1 MLDHDSRIAHHARM
15 LKRTKNFFK
24 TTILGGVIVIL
35 PTIILVFAFKWLFG
49 VVADA
54 IRPLTDLVV
63 ENIDL
68 PDRYGEIIATLIVL
82 SVIVLACFFV
92 GLFVRTRIGRWIYSA
107 FENSLLSKAPG
118 YKMVK
123 ETVNQFLGKKES
135 PFSSVAL
142 VQIFENDTKVTAFIT
157 DRHDDGT
164 ITVFVPTGPNPTSG
178 FIYHL
183 DPQYVH
189 PVDVSVE
196 DAMRSVISCGA
207 GSDALVK
214 GLAGTKPPAPE

>member
-1 MLDHDSRIAHHARM
+1 MLG
-15 LKRTKNFFK
+15 RTKNFFR

-35 PTIILVFAFKWLFG
+35 PTIILIFAFRWLFG
-49 VVADA
+49 IVSNG
-54 IRPLTDLVV
+54 IKPLTDLVV
-63 ENIDL
+63 YNIDL
-68 PDRYGEIIATLIVL
+68 PDMYDEAIAKAIVI
-82 SVIVLACFFV
+82 SVIILGCFMV
-92 GLFVRTRIGRWIYSA
+92 GLFVRTRLGQLIYNGL
-107 FENSLLSKAPG
+107 ENSVLSKAPG
-118 YKMVK
+118 YKVVK
-123 ETVNQFLGKKES
+123 ETVNQFVGKKES

-164 ITVFVPTGPNPTSG
+164 VTVFVPTGPNPTSG

-183 DPQYVH
+183 NEQYVH

-207 GSDALVK
+207 GSEKLIQ
-214 GLAGTKPPAPE
+214 GLKENAEKNPAADRSTDDGQSASG